1 MCQSDKYVI
10 GGAPGDEEIWIDT
23 DGSPYAYY
31 EKSSFIDTSVIRQI
45 GDQNGTGLL
54 DE

>member
-1 MCQSDKYVI
+1 MGQSDTYVI
-10 GGAPGDEEIWIDT
+10 GGAPGDEEMWIDT

-31 EKSSFIDTSVIRQI
+31 EKSSLIKTSFKQHAT
-45 GDQNGTGLL
+45 DQNNTLF